1 MCACA
6 CVGAALCVHYT
17 YTNIHANIH
26 YRSSAL
32 PHAYGYSR
40 RPLPHV
46 IGSARFA
53 GDDMAGLALPS
64 ASTPPAPADD
74 VWESEDEDWGVQTR
88 GSEVEHD
95 DLAQGVAHLTTAS
108 AGAAG
113 AGAGVVISEEE
124 RLQALLQDP
133 LFSSS
138 IPASQPPQAASE
150 AQVVVG
156 GGGWG
161 GGVLARALRV
171 LICIR
176 IPVHMHIHTHAYMH
190 ARRGRHRRQEQR
202 GGVPHSHRTLESL
215 PGEKRKAML
224 LVEVFLPQSLV
235 AAPRLS
241 LRRTLV

>member
-1 MCACA
+1 M
-6 CVGAALCVHYT
+6 YT
-17 YTNIHANIH
+17 YTHVNIH
-26 YRSSAL
+26 YRGSAL
-32 PHAYGYSR
+32 PHAHGYNR
-40 RPLPHV
+40 RPLPHL
-46 IGSARFA
+46 IGSTLFA

-64 ASTPPAPADD
+64 APPLAPADD
-74 VWESEDEDWGVQTR
+74 VWESEEEDWGVQTR

-95 DLAQGVAHLTTAS
+95 DLAQGVAHQTTAPV
-108 AGAAG
+108 GAAV

-156 GGGWG
+156 GVGWG
-161 GGVLARALRV
+161 GWVLARALHV
-171 LICIR
+171 LICIQ

-202 GGVPHSHRTLESL
+202 GDVPHSHRTLESL

-224 LVEVFLPQSLV
+224 LVEGFLPQSLV